1 MQEIWNLEIS
11 IKTLDKIDSESV
23 SIITGKLIDCV
34 VLKQKRSD
42 FKSVLKTKLNVIQVT
57 LLFANCPLITE
68 IKSSRQ
74 KSFFLSDSRN

>member
-11 IKTLDKIDSESV
+11 IKTLDKIDSENV
-23 SIITGKLIDCV
+23 SIVTGKLIDCV

-57 LLFANCPLITE
+57 LKRKLFLKRTIRELP
-68 IKSSRQ
+68 SHY
-74 KSFFLSDSRN
+74 RN

>member
-23 SIITGKLIDCV
+23 SIVTGKLIDCV

-57 LLFANCPLITE
+57 LKRKLFLKRTIRELP
-68 IKSSRQ
+68 SHY
-74 KSFFLSDSRN
+74 RN

>member
-11 IKTLDKIDSESV
+11 IKTLDKIDSENV
-23 SIITGKLIDCV
+23 SIVTGKLIDCV

-57 LLFANCPLITE
+57 LKRKLFLKRTIREVP
-68 IKSSRQ
+68 SHY
-74 KSFFLSDSRN
+74 RN

>member
-23 SIITGKLIDCV
+23 SIVTGKLIDCV

-57 LLFANCPLITE
+57 LKRKP
-68 IKSSRQ
+68 
-74 KSFFLSDSRN
+74 FLKRTIRELPSHYRN

>member
-23 SIITGKLIDCV
+23 SIVTGKLIDCV

-57 LLFANCPLITE
+57 LKRKP
-68 IKSSRQ
+68 
-74 KSFFLSDSRN
+74 FLKRTISELPSHYRN